1 MEGHNGSKL
10 ICQVCKKTYSA
21 AREKNRHMRKFHPE
35 LATQPKPMKKRI
47 ICPLCP
53 QRNDFGT
60 HSELRRHLC
69 HTHNIDIKQSSLYFK
84 NLEEFESWKSQ
95 DNKEKSYFCLKNSS
109 EKNGRS
115 LVYSCI
121 RSNCQGRVSKSKIRH
136 RRVVD
141 NKLIDGVCPSRIE
154 VKVKNTGEVS
164 VQFIETHVGHD
175 DQLSFKRLTKAEEN
189 KVREQLVAGVSI
201 DGILANARRI
211 ENGQLQRINLLKRQD
226 VRNIINKYNIEAQQC
241 SNDLD
246 SAALKANEW
255 NMERRNYAFLYKN
268 IGQKYD
274 GLEDEDFAVGYM
286 NDMMWSRIKEHNS
299 VICIDATHGT
309 DKRNY
314 ELTTILIKDEHNI
327 GFPIAFLL
335 SNRLEQVVLEIF
347 FRALRLKLGNSIKTD
362 FLMSED
368 DPKYFNAWSKIMTH
382 NPRRLLSPW
391 HVIKCW
397 NIHGRSKLKNAENR
411 RHMEIEMRKILQET
425 NITKFHFYKDMYLQY
440 LEDAGEHEFLNYLK
454 TYYFQSEERIR
465 MWAHCHRV
473 GASISTNL
481 AIESFNKLL
490 NYNKLQR
497 QCNIGV
503 ERLLDLLEEIVNERM
518 WQAIINVERP
528 DANNYQ
534 YRATMQSHK
543 KAIDLEGKVEAQGSG
558 MFKVPSSTDNN
569 EYYIVSTIEKCSKG
583 CTFGYCSQCEVC
595 LHVYKCDCP
604 ENSIKY
610 VLCIHIHAVA
620 LFKKKAEN
628 VVDAIIEN
636 DGDDTLCFSE
646 DEHDSIHIKM
656 ENEDDTRLSVE
667 ASTSSQNESKN
678 NILQM
683 NFDKTLQE
691 CRKRLHAVNPEKVA
705 IWESIVLATAV
716 RFVDKEERS
725 ANRTNK

>member
-10 ICQVCKKTYSA
+10 ICQ
-21 AREKNRHMRKFHPE
+21 
-35 LATQPKPMKKRI
+35 
-47 ICPLCP
+47 
-53 QRNDFGT
+53 
-60 HSELRRHLC
+60 
-69 HTHNIDIKQSSLYFK
+69 
-84 NLEEFESWKSQ
+84 
-95 DNKEKSYFCLKNSS
+95 NSS

-274 GLEDEDFAVGYM
+274 GLEDEDFAV
-286 NDMMWSRIKEHNS
+286 
-299 VICIDATHGT
+299 
-309 DKRNY
+309 
-314 ELTTILIKDEHNI
+314 
-327 GFPIAFLL
+327 
-335 SNRLEQVVLEIF
+335 
-347 FRALRLKLGNSIKTD
+347 
-362 FLMSED
+362 
-368 DPKYFNAWSKIMTH
+368 
-382 NPRRLLSPW
+382 
-391 HVIKCW
+391 
-397 NIHGRSKLKNAENR
+397 
-411 RHMEIEMRKILQET
+411 
-425 NITKFHFYKDMYLQY
+425 
-440 LEDAGEHEFLNYLK
+440 EDAGEHEFLNYLK

-481 AIESFNKLL
+481 AIESFIKLL

-497 QCNIGV
+497 QCDIGV

-518 WQAIINVERP
+518 WQAIIN
-528 DANNYQ
+528 
-534 YRATMQSHK
+534 SHK

-569 EYYIVSTIEKCSKG
+569 EYYIVSTIEKCNKG

-636 DGDDTLCFSE
+636 E

-656 ENEDDTRLSVE
+656 ENEDDIRLSVE

-691 CRKRLHAVNPEKVA
+691 CRKRLYALNPEK
-705 IWESIVLATAV
+705 SIFKRYSINFVLTN
-716 RFVDKEERS
+716 RHSKEYP
-725 ANRTNK
+725 RTSHKLLTSWSSTWDHSCICCILLIF